1 MLNKKMENKKGDIV
15 FKKLHFHLKIDNCVF
30 GRKKPYPKFN
40 AFSNNKLTR
49 PFSNVLRFNR
59 CLNLDTKTAT
69 KGLSYRL
76 FSLG

>member
-1 MLNKKMENKKGDIV
+1 MESKKGDIV
-15 FKKLHFHLKIDNCVF
+15 FKRLHFHLKIDNCVF

-59 CLNLDTKTAT
+59 CLNFDTKTAT